1 MKKIVLLLAFCLSF
15 VFGYGQYDLSKNIDR
30 QIIVVPK
37 KGMELQAKN
46 HFNQG
51 DTKVVVEFDQLGW
64 YVILIPN
71 GVNQDEFI
79 NQNKSLSFVQ
89 NLYKDETRQM
99 QLDYIPND
107 VEFNQC
113 WHLKQTSDKDI
124 DADEAWDLV
133 PANNPTVSVAM
144 FDGGLDLTIPD
155 LVGNT
160 TNPFNA
166 VNSTTNIPYV
176 NAEDKHGTTCS
187 GTIAAVTNNSIGV
200 SSVGNNKVKVM
211 PVNIMSEVFAGG
223 SFRTSDVIQ
232 INGVNA
238 AMANPTCVAIA
249 MSYGGSS
256 YSAALDASFQAART
270 TARGGKGMVVMASSG
285 NGFSGTANQYPA
297 NYPAVWGIGAT
308 SQSDVRASF
317 SNFGQICDISAP
329 GVGIRTTDRLGAAG
343 YNAGDYTSINGTS
356 FSCPITAAA
365 AAFVFYKN
373 WELTDDQVLQ
383 ILAQSAEKVGGYVYS
398 NNPTWPL
405 STRSN
410 ELGYGRINLKDAINL
425 TPNPGGVTPPPPPP
439 TLIHNFVINTLTV
452 SPAAVTVGSN
462 ITITANVATQN
473 PTYPSVNVITQHRLS
488 TNTTWGD
495 SDDIVIGTTSGNL
508 GGGVATDVETIT
520 YNVGNITGLRYV
532 ISRVNYMGTISET
545 NTNDNTRQT
554 SFNVTQ
560 PVVSGGDL
568 SVTLTSPLTPSIT
581 IPSTQAAASFQWKV
595 TNTGSVPI
603 TSFTWRRT
611 WVDCSG
617 FTSSFSPCG
626 ATLTW
631 PTTTSW
637 QGPLLPG
644 QYILLPGGGTLTN
657 RIALSWTSSAVC
669 FSSTTCAIQPGGSNT
684 MRVTILT
691 VNGGAGDENLANNQV
706 DCVVTRLATAVNNG
720 DVTTPEVKFVEVRQF
735 SNLYEKP
742 IRYGSIDEAI
752 LEKGLNIIHIHY
764 SDGTVEIKK
773 ISVN

>member
-1 MKKIVLLLAFCLSF
+1 
-15 VFGYGQYDLSKNIDR
+15 
-30 QIIVVPK
+30 
-37 KGMELQAKN
+37 
-46 HFNQG
+46 
-51 DTKVVVEFDQLGW
+51 
-64 YVILIPN
+64 
-71 GVNQDEFI
+71 
-79 NQNKSLSFVQ
+79 
-89 NLYKDETRQM
+89 
-99 QLDYIPND
+99 
-107 VEFNQC
+107 
-113 WHLKQTSDKDI
+113 
-124 DADEAWDLV
+124 
-133 PANNPTVSVAM
+133 
-144 FDGGLDLTIPD
+144 
-155 LVGNT
+155 
-160 TNPFNA
+160 
-166 VNSTTNIPYV
+166 
-176 NAEDKHGTTCS
+176 
-187 GTIAAVTNNSIGV
+187 
-200 SSVGNNKVKVM
+200 
-211 PVNIMSEVFAGG
+211 
-223 SFRTSDVIQ
+223 
-232 INGVNA
+232 
-238 AMANPTCVAIA
+238 
-249 MSYGGSS
+249 
-256 YSAALDASFQAART
+256 
-270 TARGGKGMVVMASSG
+270 MVVMASSG

-410 ELGYGRINLKDAINL
+410 ELGYGRINLKDAIIA
-425 TPNPGGVTPPPPPP
+425 TPNPGGITPPPPPP

-473 PTYPSVNVITQHRLS
+473 PTYPSVNVMTQHRLS

-603 TSFTWRRT
+603 TSFTWIRT

-691 VNGGAGDENLANNQV
+691 VNGGTGDSNLANNQV

-752 LEKGLNIIHIHY
+752 LEKGLNVIHIHY

>member
-1 MKKIVLLLAFCLSF
+1 MF
-15 VFGYGQYDLSKNIDR
+15 VFSVIFGFGQYDLSKNIDR

-37 KGMELQAKN
+37 KGMELQTKN
-46 HFNQG
+46 HFNNS
-51 DTKVVVEFDQLGW
+51 DSKIVIEFEQLGW

-71 GVNQDEFI
+71 GANQDDFI
-79 NQNKSLSFVQ
+79 NRNKSLSFVQ
-89 NLYKDETRQM
+89 NLYKDEARQM

-107 VEFNQC
+107 VEFSQC
-113 WHLKQTSDKDI
+113 WHLKQSTDKDI

-133 PANNPTVSVAM
+133 PADNPFVSVAM

-160 TNPFNA
+160 NSPFNA
-166 VNSTTNIPYV
+166 VNSTTSIPYV

-187 GTIAAVTNNSIGV
+187 GTIAAVTNNGIGV

-211 PVNIMSEVFAGG
+211 PVNIMSQVYAGG
-223 SFRTSDVIQ
+223 SFATSDVIQ

-256 YSAALDASFQAART
+256 YSASLDAAFQAART
-270 TARGGKGMVVMASSG
+270 TARGGKGMVVVASSG
-285 NGFSGTANQYPA
+285 NGYSGTAAQYPA
-297 NYPAVWGIGAT
+297 QYSAVWGIGAT

-317 SNFGQICDISAP
+317 SNYGQICDISAP

-343 YNAGDYTSINGTS
+343 YDPGDYRTINGTS

-383 ILAQSAEKVGGYVYS
+383 ILSQTAEKVGGYSYT
-398 NNPTWPL
+398 NNTTWPY

-410 ELGYGRINLKDAINL
+410 ELGYGRINLKNAIIA

-439 TLIHNFVINTLTV
+439 PTLVHNFVINTL
-452 SPAAVTVGSN
+452 SINPIAVTTGTN
-462 ITITANVATQN
+462 ISITATIATQN
-473 PTYPSVNVITQHRLS
+473 PTYPAVDVMTQHRLS

-495 SDDIVIGTTSGNL
+495 ADDIVIGTTNGIL
-508 GGGVATDVETIT
+508 GGGVATDVENLT
-520 YNVGNITGLRYV
+520 YNVGNIVGVRYI
-532 ISRVNYMGTISET
+532 ISRVNYMGSVPETIST
-545 NTNDNTRQT
+545 DNTRQS
-554 SFNVTQ
+554 SFTVTQ
-560 PVVSGGDL
+560 PIVTGGDL
-568 SVTLTSPLTPSIT
+568 SVSLTSPSTPSVT
-581 IPSTQAAASFQWKV
+581 IPSSQLAVSFQWKI

-611 WVDCSG
+611 WTDCSG
-617 FTSSFSPCG
+617 YTSQFSPCG

-631 PTTTSW
+631 PTSTSW

-644 QYILLPGGGTLTN
+644 QYILLPGGGSLTN
-657 RIALSWTSSAVC
+657 RLSNSWSSSSVC
-669 FSSTTCAIQPGGSNT
+669 FSTTACAIQPGGFNT

-691 VNGGAGDENLANNQV
+691 VNGGTGDSNLNNNQV
-706 DCVVTRLATAVNNG
+706 DCIVTRLTTAVNNG
-720 DVTTPEVKFVEVRQF
+720 DVVNPNIDYVEVRQF
-735 SNLYEKP
+735 SQLYEKP
-742 IRYGSIDEAI
+742 IRYNSIDEAI

-764 SDGTVEIKK
+764 SDGTVEIRK

>member
-1 MKKIVLLLAFCLSF
+1 
-15 VFGYGQYDLSKNIDR
+15 
-30 QIIVVPK
+30 
-37 KGMELQAKN
+37 
-46 HFNQG
+46 
-51 DTKVVVEFDQLGW
+51 
-64 YVILIPN
+64 
-71 GVNQDEFI
+71 
-79 NQNKSLSFVQ
+79 
-89 NLYKDETRQM
+89 
-99 QLDYIPND
+99 
-107 VEFNQC
+107 
-113 WHLKQTSDKDI
+113 
-124 DADEAWDLV
+124 
-133 PANNPTVSVAM
+133 
-144 FDGGLDLTIPD
+144 
-155 LVGNT
+155 
-160 TNPFNA
+160 
-166 VNSTTNIPYV
+166 
-176 NAEDKHGTTCS
+176 
-187 GTIAAVTNNSIGV
+187 
-200 SSVGNNKVKVM
+200 
-211 PVNIMSEVFAGG
+211 
-223 SFRTSDVIQ
+223 
-232 INGVNA
+232 
-238 AMANPTCVAIA
+238 

-256 YSAALDASFQAART
+256 YSAALEAAFNAART
-270 TARGGKGMVVMASSG
+270 TARGGKGMVVVASSG

-297 NYPAVWGIGAT
+297 QYSAVWGIGAT

-329 GVGIRTTDRLGAAG
+329 GVGIRTTDRLGTAG
-343 YNAGDYTSINGTS
+343 YNSGDYTSINGTS

-383 ILAQSAEKVGGYVYS
+383 ILAQTAQKVGGYTYS
-398 NNPTWPL
+398 NVSGWPL

-410 ELGYGRINLKDAINL
+410 ELGYGRINLKDAIIA

-473 PTYPSVNVITQHRLS
+473 PTYPSVNVMTQHRLS

-520 YNVGNITGLRYV
+520 YNVGNITGLRYI

-568 SVTLTSPLTPSIT
+568 SVALT
-581 IPSTQAAASFQWKV
+581 IPSTPTATISSTQNTVTFQWKV
-595 TNTGSVPI
+595 TNTGTVPI
-603 TSFTWRRT
+603 TSFTWDRM
-611 WVDCSG
+611 WVNI
-617 FTSSFSPCG
+617 PE
-626 ATLTW
+626 APRTW
-631 PTTTSW
+631 PTPPNGSFPGSW

-644 QYILLPGGGTLTN
+644 QWIYLPGGGIPTN
-657 RIALSWTSSAVC
+657 RVSVSYLSAAVC
-669 FSSTTCAIQPGGSNT
+669 FSANTCALPLGSTNT
-684 MRVTILT
+684 FRIRILT

-706 DCVVTRLATAVNNG
+706 ECTVTRLATAVNNEEVI
-720 DVTTPEVKFVEVRQF
+720 DAPEVKFVEVRQF

-752 LEKGLNIIHIHY
+752 LEKGLNVIHIHY

>member
-1 MKKIVLLLAFCLSF
+1 MKKIVLSLMF
-15 VFGYGQYDLSKNIDR
+15 VFSFIFGFSQYDLSKNVDR

-64 YVILIPN
+64 YVVLIPN
-71 GVNQDEFI
+71 GLNQDEFI

-89 NLYKDETRQM
+89 NLYKDEVRQM

-107 VEFNQC
+107 AEFASC
-113 WHLKQTSDKDI
+113 WHLRQSTDKDI

-133 PANNPTVSVAM
+133 PTDNPFVSVAM

-160 TNPFNA
+160 NSPFNA
-166 VNSTTNIPYV
+166 VNSTTSIPYV

-187 GTIAAVTNNSIGV
+187 GTIAAVTNNGIGV

-211 PVNIMSEVFAGG
+211 PVNIMSAVYAGG
-223 SFRTSDVIQ
+223 SFGTSDVIQ

-256 YSAALDASFQAART
+256 YSASLEAAFQAART
-270 TARGGKGMVVMASSG
+270 TARNGKGMVVMASSG
-285 NGFSGTANQYPA
+285 NGYSGTAAQYPA
-297 NYPAVWGIGAT
+297 NYNNVWGIGAT
-308 SQSDVRASF
+308 TSSDVRASF

-329 GVGIRTTDRLGAAG
+329 GQSIRTTDRLGAAG
-343 YNAGDYTSINGTS
+343 YDPGDYRSASGTS
-356 FSCPITAAA
+356 YSCPITAAA

-383 ILAQSAEKVGGYVYS
+383 ILAQSAEKVGGYSYT

-410 ELGYGRINLKDAINL
+410 ELGYGRINLRDAIIA
-425 TPNPGGVTPPPPPP
+425 TPNPGGVLPPDPPVQ
-439 TLIHNFVINTLTV
+439 IHNFVINTLTV

-473 PTYPSVNVITQHRLS
+473 PTYPSVNVMTQHRLS

-520 YNVGNITGLRYV
+520 YNVGNITGLRYI

-545 NTNDNTRQT
+545 NTNDNTRQA

-568 SVTLTSPLTPSIT
+568 SVALT
-581 IPSTQAAASFQWKV
+581 IPSTPTATISPTQNTVTFQWKV
-595 TNTGSVPI
+595 TNTGTVPI
-603 TSFTWRRT
+603 TSFTWDRMWLNIPEGPRT
-611 WVDCSG
+611 WPVPP
-617 FTSSFSPCG
+617 T
-626 ATLTW
+626 A
-631 PTTTSW
+631 TTTGSW

-644 QYILLPGGGTLTN
+644 QWIYLPGGGLPTN
-657 RIALSWTSSAVC
+657 RMGVSYLSAAVC
-669 FSSTTCAIQPGGSNT
+669 FSTATCALPLGSTNT
-684 MRVTILT
+684 FRLRILT

-706 DCVVTRLATAVNNG
+706 ECTVTRLATAVNNDG
-720 DVTTPEVKFVEVRQF
+720 VITDTPEVKFVEVRQF

-752 LEKGLNIIHIHY
+752 LEKGLNVIHIHY
-764 SDGTVEIKK
+764 SDGTVEIRK

>member
-1 MKKIVLLLAFCLSF
+1 
-15 VFGYGQYDLSKNIDR
+15 
-30 QIIVVPK
+30 
-37 KGMELQAKN
+37 MELQAKN

-64 YVILIPN
+64 YVVLIPN
-71 GVNQDEFI
+71 GSNQDEFI
-79 NQNKSLSFVQ
+79 NRNKSLSFVQ
-89 NLYKDETRQM
+89 NLYKDETREM
-99 QLDYIPND
+99 KLDYLPND
-107 VEFNQC
+107 AEFASC
-113 WHLKQTSDKDI
+113 WHLRQSTDKDI

-133 PANNPTVSVAM
+133 PANNPFVSVAM

-160 TNPFNA
+160 NSPFNA

-187 GTIAAVTNNSIGV
+187 GTIAAVTNNGIGV

-270 TARGGKGMVVMASSG
+270 TARGGKGMVVVASSG
-285 NGFSGTANQYPA
+285 NGASGTANQYPA

-410 ELGYGRINLKDAINL
+410 ELGYGRINLRDAIIA

-473 PTYPSVNVITQHRLS
+473 PTYPSVNVMTQHRLS

-595 TNTGSVPI
+595 TNTGTVPI
-603 TSFTWRRT
+603 TSFTWIRT

-617 FTSSFSPCG
+617 FTSPFSPCG

-644 QYILLPGGGTLTN
+644 QYI
-657 RIALSWTSSAVC
+657 
-669 FSSTTCAIQPGGSNT
+669 
-684 MRVTILT
+684 
-691 VNGGAGDENLANNQV
+691 
-706 DCVVTRLATAVNNG
+706 
-720 DVTTPEVKFVEVRQF
+720 
-735 SNLYEKP
+735 
-742 IRYGSIDEAI
+742 
-752 LEKGLNIIHIHY
+752 
-764 SDGTVEIKK
+764 
-773 ISVN
+773 

>member
-1 MKKIVLLLAFCLSF
+1 MFVFSF
-15 VFGYGQYDLSKNIDR
+15 VFGFSQYDLSKNTNR
-30 QIIVVPK
+30 QMIVVPQ
-37 KGMELQAKN
+37 KGMESLTQAFIDGNNAKIV
-46 HFNQG
+46 
-51 DTKVVVEFDQLGW
+51 TTFDQLGW
-64 YVILIPN
+64 YVVLLPEDMS
-71 GVNQDEFI
+71 QDRFLSISKDFPFI
-79 NQNKSLSFVQ
+79 QNVW
-89 NLYKDETRQM
+89 KDETREM
-99 QLDYIPND
+99 KLDYIPND
-107 VEFNQC
+107 VEFTSC
-113 WHLKQTSDKDI
+113 WHLRQSTDKDI

-133 PANNPTVSVAM
+133 PADNPFVSVAM

-160 TNPFNA
+160 NSPFNA
-166 VNSTTNIPYV
+166 VNSTTSIPYV

-211 PVNIMSEVFAGG
+211 PVNIMSQVFAGG
-223 SFRTSDVIQ
+223 SFQTSDVIQ

-256 YSAALDASFQAART
+256 YSAALDAAFQSART
-270 TARGGKGMVVMASSG
+270 NARGGKGMVVVASSG
-285 NGFSGTANQYPA
+285 NGYSGTAAQYPA
-297 NYPAVWGIGAT
+297 NYSAVWGIGAT

-329 GVGIRTTDRLGAAG
+329 GVGIRTTDRLGTAG
-343 YNAGDYTSINGTS
+343 YNTGDYTSINGTS

-383 ILAQSAEKVGGYVYS
+383 ILAQSAEKVGGYSYT
-398 NNPTWPL
+398 NNPTWPY

-425 TPNPGGVTPPPPPP
+425 TPNPGGVIPPPPPPP
-439 TLIHNFVINTLTV
+439 TLVHNFVINTLTV
-452 SPAAVTVGSN
+452 TPASVVVGSN
-462 ITITANVATQN
+462 ITINATIATQN
-473 PTYPSVNVITQHRLS
+473 PTYPAVEVMTQHRLS

-495 SDDIVIGTTSGNL
+495 ADDIVIGTTSGTL

-520 YNVGNITGLRYV
+520 YNVGNIVGVRNIL
-532 ISRVNYMGTISET
+532 SRVNYMGSVSET
-545 NTNDNTRQT
+545 NSNDNTRQA
-554 SFNVTQ
+554 SFTVTQ
-560 PVVSGGDL
+560 PVVTGGDL
-568 SVTLTSPLTPSIT
+568 SVSLT
-581 IPSTQAAASFQWKV
+581 IPSTPNATISATQSTVTFQWKV
-595 TNTGSVPI
+595 TNTGTVPI
-603 TSFTWRRT
+603 TSFTWDRMWVNIPEAPRT
-611 WVDCSG
+611 WPIPPS
-617 FTSSFSPCG
+617 
-626 ATLTW
+626 ATLAG
-631 PTTTSW
+631 SW

-644 QYILLPGGGTLTN
+644 QWIYLPGGGTPTN
-657 RIALSWTSSAVC
+657 RTGVSYLSASVC
-669 FSSTTCAIQPGGSNT
+669 FSTATCALPLGSTNT
-684 MRVTILT
+684 FRIRILT

-706 DCVVTRLATAVNNG
+706 ECTVTRLATAVNNDG
-720 DVTTPEVKFVEVRQF
+720 VITDTPEVKFVEVRQF

-764 SDGTVEIKK
+764 SDGTIEVRK
-773 ISVN
+773 ISQN